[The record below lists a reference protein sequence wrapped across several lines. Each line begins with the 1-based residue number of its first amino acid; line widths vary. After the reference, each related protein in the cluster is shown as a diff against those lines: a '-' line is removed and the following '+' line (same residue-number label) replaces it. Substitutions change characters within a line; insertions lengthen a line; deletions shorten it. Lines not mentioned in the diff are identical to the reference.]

1 MSKIFLSSLS
11 GKRKGKERSFYLR
24 PINIYASIP
33 LSSLFLLTAALA
45 MLFKEMILILVSIV
59 VLILF
64 IIINL
69 DFWWYLKKLKGPFFA
84 LKAGF
89 VTIIDMWVMSLGVF
103 ATFINFII
111 KRGNI

>member
-1 MSKIFLSSLS
+1 
-11 GKRKGKERSFYLR
+11 
-24 PINIYASIP
+24 
-33 LSSLFLLTAALA
+33 
-45 MLFKEMILILVSIV
+45 
-59 VLILF
+59 
-64 IIINL
+64 
-69 DFWWYLKKLKGPFFA
+69 LKGPFFA